1 MDIYNELRNVSI
13 SEGWTATTELKVV
26 CEYIES
32 LRKLPPKSRDYWE
45 GYLLSF
51 AEFLKSKCLSEKD
64 YK

>member
-32 LRKLPPKSRDYWE
+32 LFRPGQSAQMM
-45 GYLLSF
+45 SF
-51 AEFLKSKCLSEKD
+51 AEFLESKRL
-64 YK
+64 